1 MIRHDAPLDQ
11 PVVDSVTRYKLVL
24 DVGANLDASKDA
36 AAVPRVFIGGDSPA
50 DFGLGSLVAFY
61 PESFVSP

>member
-1 MIRHDAPLDQ
+1 M
-11 PVVDSVTRYKLVL
+11 DSVTRYKLVL